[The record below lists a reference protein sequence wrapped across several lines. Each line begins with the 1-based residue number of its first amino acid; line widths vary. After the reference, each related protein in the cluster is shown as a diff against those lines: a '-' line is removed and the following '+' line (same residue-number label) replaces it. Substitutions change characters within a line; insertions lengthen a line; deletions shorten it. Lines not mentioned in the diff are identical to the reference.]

1 MKKNE
6 LVLLLSKENSYL
18 IGVKKKKFH
27 TKDGIF
33 NLEELFKKNF
43 GDRIKTHLGKEF
55 LIVKPTIADILEKM
69 ERLPQIVMPKDA
81 ALILAYTGI
90 GQGSLIIDAGTGSGF
105 LAIFLAS
112 YVYPGKVI
120 TYENNKKFAKIAKQ
134 NIKLSG
140 LKNIKLKQKDIT
152 KGIDEK
158 NVDLITLD
166 MKDAE
171 KVIEHAQ
178 KALKPGGWLVVY
190 SPYIEQVTSV
200 VRKMEEKGFCNIK
213 TVENIVRE
221 WQVEKY
227 TRPKTL
233 GLLHTGWLTFGRKVG
248 K

>member
-1 MKKNE
+1 MKKNQP
-6 LVLLLSKENSYL
+6 VLLLSKESSYL
-18 IGVKKKKFH
+18 VKVKKGKFH

-33 NLEELFKKNF
+33 NLEELFKKSF
-43 GDRIKTHLGKEF
+43 GEKIKTHLNKEF
-55 LIVKPTIADILEKM
+55 VIVNPTIVDLLEKL
-69 ERLPQIVMPKDA
+69 ERLPQIIMPKDA

-90 GQGSLIIDAGTGSGF
+90 KPGSLVVDAGTGSGF

-112 YVYPGKVI
+112 YLSPGKVV
-120 TYENNKKFAKIAKQ
+120 TYESNKKFAKIAKK

-140 LKNIKLKQKDIT
+140 LKNIKLKEKDIT

-166 MKDAE
+166 LKDAE
-171 KVIEHAQ
+171 KVIEHAY

-190 SPYIEQVTSV
+190 SPYIEQVSSV
-200 VRKMEEKGFCNIK
+200 TKKMKEKGFCNIK

-227 TRPKTL
+227 TRPKTV
-233 GLLHTGWLTFGRKVG
+233 GIMHTGWLTFGRKE

>member
-1 MKKNE
+1 MKKDQ

-18 IGVKKKKFH
+18 VKVKKGKFH

-33 NLEELFKKNF
+33 NLEELLKKNF
-43 GDRIKTHLGKEF
+43 GEKIKTHLGKEF
-55 LIVKPTIADILEKM
+55 LIVKPSITDMLEKI

-90 GQGSLIIDAGTGSGF
+90 GQGSLIVDAGTGSGF
-105 LAIFLAS
+105 LAIFLAN
-112 YVYPGKVI
+112 YVYPGKVV
-120 TYENNKKFAKIAKQ
+120 TYENNKKFAKIAKK
-134 NIKLSG
+134 NIKLLG
-140 LKNIKLKQKDIT
+140 IKNIKLKEKDIT

-166 MKDAE
+166 LKDAE
-171 KVIEHAQ
+171 KVIEHAY
-178 KALKPGGWLVVY
+178 KSLKPGGWLVVY
-190 SPYIEQVTSV
+190 SPYIEQVSSV
-200 VRKMEEKGFCNIK
+200 VKKMEEKGFCNIK

-227 TRPKTL
+227 TRPKTI
-233 GLLHTGWLTFGRKVG
+233 GLMHTGWLTFGRKG